1 MRILLDTH
9 ILYWWFYD
17 KKQLSDAAVS
27 MVRDADDVF
36 VSSASVWEMA
46 IKVRIGKMKVDID
59 RVIQQI
65 HAARFEQLPIL
76 YKHAQPVARLPLHH
90 DDHFDRLL
98 IAQAMSEPLHFLTA
112 DKRLRPYTELV
123 VCV

>member
-9 ILYWWFYD
+9 ILYRWFYER
-17 KKQLSDAAVS
+17 KRLSEAAVRV
-27 MVRDADDVF
+27 VREADDVF

-59 RVIQQI
+59 RVILQI
-65 HAARFEQLPIL
+65 SASRFEELPVT
-76 YKHAQPVARLPLHH
+76 YKHTGPIAQLPLHH
-90 DDHFDRLL
+90 NDPFDRLL
-98 IAQAMSEPLHFLTA
+98 IAQAMSEPLHLVTS
-112 DKRLRPYTELV
+112 DTRLKMYSDLV